1 MQQHQAPRRI
11 QATLRGCQAPK
22 AVLISSLLPPRPKA
36 EPGALARRPEIAG
49 KELTAAAA
57 VPTSRLGRNQFAAV
71 AAVAAKKAAAA
82 TKAASRKD
90 PARPFLPVVAAA
102 QPALGPE

>member
-36 EPGALARRPEIAG
+36 EPGALARRPEIAA

-57 VPTSRLGRNQFAAV
+57 VPTSRLGRNQFAA
-71 AAVAAKKAAAA
+71 AAAGAGEEGAAAKKAAARGESAPPVLAGGGAGA
-82 TKAASRKD
+82 TA
-90 PARPFLPVVAAA
+90 V
-102 QPALGPE
+102 GP

>member
-36 EPGALARRPEIAG
+36 EPGALARRPEIAA

-71 AAVAAKKAAAA
+71 AAGSGKKAAAA
-82 TKAASRKD
+82 TERTCPEG
-90 PARPFLPVVAAA
+90 PAPPVLPLAVAT
-102 QPALGPE
+102 QPA